1 MDVNWTRNVSIH
13 GESTLMGKVCK
24 TKNQQRLC
32 VGRRHK
38 CNRDDMHCNDM
49 RAHVHTDFATTPGRP
64 FEQAILP
71 HMMAATIC
79 ADGIYFRRRNHLR
92 WKQRICNVCCLRC
105 RTQVLQIP
113 LKLGAYRLSFL
124 EPSDRARKA
133 SKVPTL
139 H

>member
-1 MDVNWTRNVSIH
+1 MQGNVWHKMRIITSIARV
-13 GESTLMGKVCK
+13 TLEIWLRGKA
-24 TKNQQRLC
+24 NA
-32 VGRRHK
+32 GGPY
-38 CNRDDMHCNDM
+38 RDDMHCNDM
-49 RAHVHTDFATTPGRP
+49 RARVHTDFATTPGRP